1 MSDKIRV
8 FIATDGDIHS
18 DAEKVIKYSIEK
30 NTNEEVEIN
39 FIRPGYKNGCTGFTN
54 HRYLIPELCNYEG
67 YAIYFDVDMLVL
79 GDLRELWEY
88 KKPGK
93 WVTTPHRDDVS
104 VIDCSA
110 FKDIPKLSD
119 MKQFGAGRSGFDKK
133 YHKNT
138 IKAQLANRH
147 VEAIPEEW
155 NTWDKITPNAKLIHY
170 TCLKTQPWQP
180 DPNKEYEPHP
190 NQDAVDLFFQYLNE
204 ANENE

>member
-1 MSDKIRV
+1 MNDKIRV

-18 DAEKVIKYSIEK
+18 DAEKVIEHSIKK

-88 KKPGK
+88 KEEGK

-104 VIDCSA
+104 VIDCAA
-110 FKDIPKLSD
+110 FKNIIPT
-119 MKQFGAGRSGFDKK
+119 
-133 YHKNT
+133 KNT
-138 IKAQLANRH
+138 LMNIRKPALMRTIQSKM
-147 VEAIPEEW
+147 VENIPIEW
-155 NTWDKITPNAKLIHY
+155 NTCDNITSDAKLIHY
-170 TCLKTQPWQP
+170 TDLSTQPWHP
-180 DPNKEYEPHP
+180 IPGKKYKEHK
-190 NQDAVDLFFQYLNE
+190 NQDAVNLFFEYLNE
-204 ANENE
+204 ANV